1 MKTRGKQDMCF
12 RCVSS
17 LFKANVAEAGAGR
30 LKLGAP
36 YPPLQPLMLVILFVF
51 ENSMWNVV
59 DVSFCQFNWTLA
71 EPNRQNLVGQTSD
84 VPNEGLFVKR
94 EELSVLA

>member
-1 MKTRGKQDMCF
+1 MFNQPELFFVFLYIFFFNFIYFVKTRGKQDMCF

-36 YPPLQPLMLVILFVF
+36 YLPLQPLMLVILFVF
-51 ENSMWNVV
+51 ENSM
-59 DVSFCQFNWTLA
+59 
-71 EPNRQNLVGQTSD
+71 
-84 VPNEGLFVKR
+84 
-94 EELSVLA
+94 